1 MVIFLGVCAL
11 MTGLSVAGWFLGSE
25 KPHPALPLVV
35 GSKLGAPPAE
45 HRRDSRIVLF
55 AAGVARRFSP
65 PSQIEKL
72 DQAIQQAGHAE
83 ESDLERVLALKLA
96 GSILFGIAGL
106 MYFIAKP
113 GIFGFVAVVLGVVGG
128 YVVPAMSLTRRAES
142 RREIVRATLPDA
154 IDQLAVS
161 VRAGLSVDSALL
173 RVSQTLRGPFADELR
188 RVVQDIHLGVS
199 RSEALRAFSLRM
211 DIPELSYFVR
221 SLRQADSLGIPVS
234 DTLMMQAKEM
244 RGKRRQRA
252 EEAAMKLPVKILAP
266 TMACILP
273 ALMLVV
279 LGPAILQLL
288 ENLKI

>member
-1 MVIFLGVCAL
+1 M
-11 MTGLSVAGWFLGSE
+11 
-25 KPHPALPLVV
+25 
-35 GSKLGAPPAE
+35 
-45 HRRDSRIVLF
+45 
-55 AAGVARRFSP
+55 
-65 PSQIEKL
+65 
-72 DQAIQQAGHAE
+72 
-83 ESDLERVLALKLA
+83 
-96 GSILFGIAGL
+96 
-106 MYFIAKP
+106 
-113 GIFGFVAVVLGVVGG
+113 FGFAAVVLGVVGG
-128 YVVPAMSLTRRAES
+128 YVVPAISLVRRAES
-142 RREIVRATLPDA
+142 RRETVRATLPDA
-154 IDQLAVS
+154 IDQLAVI

-173 RVSQTLRGPFADELR
+173 RVSETLRGPFADELR

-244 RGKRRQRA
+244 RTKRRQRA

-288 ENLKI
+288 ENLKV